1 MQPTAQAVGDETPA
15 QASPGGAKEAH
26 LAVEANTMQEG
37 NQSHMAAMQIVLYT
51 QPGCLSCEL
60 MRVYLDAREIAYEE
74 RDISTNPEAR
84 RAMLE
89 TYGSNETPTMV
100 LGEEVITGFDPGLLD
115 QLLDSPSS
123 SDSVA

>member
-1 MQPTAQAVGDETPA
+1 MIP
-15 QASPGGAKEAH
+15 
-26 LAVEANTMQEG
+26 
-37 NQSHMAAMQIVLYT
+37 QIVLYT
-51 QPGCLSCEL
+51 QPGCLLCEL

-74 RDISTNPEAR
+74 RDISTDPEAR